1 MVVEKH
7 RFNASQRPPRLQ
19 NVKTNP
25 DSSRRGIEIEI
36 ILSNT
41 TPRKHK
47 NTEAKITTLTTINV
61 DITTGIDAL
70 RVSRTLMTITVQ
82 ATIATIIISIDCIS
96 PNDIGSDNTPHRSR
110 IGTPLH
116 PIYGCPSLPTNHRE
130 NGWSI
135 RPARPPSTSMRA
147 SPLSALAI
155 SSVLSFQS
163 SINVGLIDLAVFIK
177 P

>member
-7 RFNASQRPPRLQ
+7 RFNASQRLPRLQ

-25 DSSRRGIEIEI
+25 DSSRRGIEIEM

-47 NTEAKITTLTTINV
+47 NIEAKITTLTTINV

-70 RVSRTLMTITVQ
+70 RVSYAPMTITVQ

-96 PNDIGSDNTPHRSR
+96 PGDIGFDNTPHRSR
-110 IGTPLH
+110 ISASLH
-116 PIYGCPSLPTNHRE
+116 PIYGCPGLPTNHRE
-130 NGWSI
+130 NGWSVCPV
-135 RPARPPSTSMRA
+135 RSPSTSMCT

-155 SSVLSFQS
+155 SPVLSFQS